1 MSASYFPVV
10 DVDAKAWGP
19 VKEPF
24 ICSLCGFN
32 LDFAK

>member
-10 DVDAKAWGP
+10 DVYAEVWGS